1 MSVYVVRCGSRNGH
15 PKDCVL
21 KRNQTICSKFANHLR
36 LKGDPYDRSMS
47 TKIFTLTV
55 NLIFLRAP
63 KFLTCKWL
71 RAQFGFVNHLAQS
84 DCVFFPYRRRSR
96 CRERSIQITH
106 VFLTCSMCVCVC
118 VYVCGFSGFSEAGRN
133 STAASRGCKS
143 HSNAS
148 SSSVIASKAHLHRSR
163 GRRLTTEVW
172 CIAMSN
178 ASEVNLQTALDW
190 ACGPL
195 AGQGQ
200 VNCGPINTGGACFDP
215 DTTFHHASYAFNAYF
230 QLSNSSV
237 AACNF
242 SDTATLTYTDP
253 SESIHTS
260 PPSVST
266 PPPVLVFIL
275 FWLIFVGR

>member
-1 MSVYVVRCGSRNGH
+1 MVRCGSRNGH

-106 VFLTCSMCVCVC
+106 VFLTCSMCVCVF
-118 VYVCGFSGFSEAGRN
+118 VVFQDSQRQEGTRQQPVE
-133 STAASRGCKS
+133 AAS
-143 HSNAS
+143 H
-148 SSSVIASKAHLHRSR
+148 IP
-163 GRRLTTEVW
+163 
-172 CIAMSN
+172 M
-178 ASEVNLQTALDW
+178 
-190 ACGPL
+190 
-195 AGQGQ
+195 
-200 VNCGPINTGGACFDP
+200 
-215 DTTFHHASYAFNAYF
+215 
-230 QLSNSSV
+230 
-237 AACNF
+237 
-242 SDTATLTYTDP
+242 
-253 SESIHTS
+253 
-260 PPSVST
+260 
-266 PPPVLVFIL
+266 PPPHQ
-275 FWLIFVGR
+275 